1 MPLTLQALRSK
12 TVTVECE
19 VLDEVV
25 HLTFALG
32 RYTSDVDEAFGA
44 FRASL
49 AEAEDGAAL
58 TPEQNAQVR
67 SLLLP
72 LLVEWD
78 VLGDDGEPIP
88 ITDES
93 LRQIPPPINLAF
105 FLALAE
111 GNQPDP
117 QKAPTSESSTA
128 TEPTSSAP
136 SPTGT

>member
-19 VLDEVV
+19 VLGEVV

-44 FRASL
+44 FRSSL
-49 AEAEDGAAL
+49 AKSEEGEAL

-67 SLLLP
+67 GFLLA

-78 VLGDDGEPIP
+78 VWGEDGKPIP
-88 ITDES
+88 ISDES
-93 LRQIPPPINLAF
+93 LRQIPPPINLSF

-117 QKAPTSESSTA
+117 QKAPPSEGSID